1 MAEVA
6 EQVPAPV
13 PVKAVAQVLHDNDQD
28 NAAPVQEPAQQA
40 PERWNC
46 RLKRSIW
53 YEIIHRSSYCFAEA
67 VLEKPFLAMLK
78 GDNELHRA
86 VLAIVVDE
94 FHTMEA
100 WTGKRKTKSTKPV
113 EVFRGAYGRLAILR
127 SMCKD
132 GTPVLAL
139 TGTADEET
147 ETTVIK
153 ELAMK
158 DPIHLFVSPNRSN
171 LRFSIN
177 KVSRTALLR
186 ELDWLVELI
195 KKNGKDTPKT
205 IVFCDTMYSMASVFN
220 YLMMSLGEHA
230 FHPNTSRKRIDCF
243 IGLFHSVSHK
253 EYKERLLLSFKNNGL
268 KRVAIA
274 TTALSMGVNFPD
286 VRYVVLFGPSRS
298 LLDFHQEAGRAGRDS
313 LPSDIVLYYYGQ
325 QLAHV
330 EYDVHEFLKTEV
342 CYRVATYKSLDPNIA
357 SISPPHDC
365 CNICSIKCKCGNSNE
380 SMLGDESS
388 NVNVEFVNGLE
399 ELLLSDYMDF
409 QDDLPDPDALPE

>member
-1 MAEVA
+1 MD
-6 EQVPAPV
+6 PP
-13 PVKAVAQVLHDNDQD
+13 PLICSFGS
-28 NAAPVQEPAQQA
+28 
-40 PERWNC
+40 R
-46 RLKRSIW
+46 
-53 YEIIHRSSYCFAEA
+53 
-67 VLEKPFLAMLK
+67 
-78 GDNELHRA
+78 
-86 VLAIVVDE
+86 
-94 FHTMEA
+94 
-100 WTGKRKTKSTKPV
+100 
-113 EVFRGAYGRLAILR
+113 RGWIFFIL
-127 SMCKD
+127 

-147 ETTVIK
+147 EKTVIK

-171 LRFSIN
+171 LRFSVN
-177 KVSRTALLR
+177 KVSRTDMLR

-205 IVFCDTMYSMASVFN
+205 TVFCDTMYSMASVFN
-220 YLMMSLGEHA
+220 YLMMSLGGNA
-230 FHPNTSRKRIDCF
+230 FHPITSRKGIDGF
-243 IGLFHSVSHK
+243 IGLFHSVSHR

-286 VRYVVLFGPSRS
+286 VRSVMLFGPSRS

-330 EYDVHEFLKTEV
+330 EYDVREFLKTEV
-342 CYRVATYKSLDPNIA
+342 CYRVASYKSFDPNIA

-365 CNICSIKCKCGNSNE
+365 CNICSIKCQCGNSSGCTKPIKPFDVQPTPTPLLSIKSRTVTNE
-380 SMLGDESS
+380 EKIILKDALLELQESLVGSAFGYCHGFSKELVSDVVACCHKLFTLRDLILNVPVFSKNHAVKILEIFNEIFNDIDESTLCDESS

-409 QDDLPDPDALPE
+409 RDDLPDPDALPE

>member
-1 MAEVA
+1 M
-6 EQVPAPV
+6 
-13 PVKAVAQVLHDNDQD
+13 
-28 NAAPVQEPAQQA
+28 
-40 PERWNC
+40 
-46 RLKRSIW
+46 
-53 YEIIHRSSYCFAEA
+53 
-67 VLEKPFLAMLK
+67 
-78 GDNELHRA
+78 
-86 VLAIVVDE
+86 
-94 FHTMEA
+94 
-100 WTGKRKTKSTKPV
+100 
-113 EVFRGAYGRLAILR
+113 
-127 SMCKD
+127 
-132 GTPVLAL
+132 AL

-147 ETTVIK
+147 EKTVIK

-171 LRFSIN
+171 LRFSVN
-177 KVSRTALLR
+177 KVSRTDMLR

-220 YLMMSLGEHA
+220 YLMMSLGGNA
-230 FHPNTSRKRIDCF
+230 FHPITSRKRINCF

-330 EYDVHEFLKTEV
+330 EYDVREFLKTEV
-342 CYRVATYKSLDPNIA
+342 CYRVASYKSFDPNIA

-365 CNICSIKCKCGNSNE
+365 CNICSIKCQCGNS
-380 SMLGDESS
+380 SGCTKPIKPFD
-388 NVNVEFVNGLE
+388 VQPTPTP
-399 ELLLSDYMDF
+399 LLSIKSRTVTNEEKII
-409 QDDLPDPDALPE
+409 LKDALLELQESLVGSAFGYCHGFSKELVSDVVACCHKLFTPRDLILKVPVFQKIMLLKFLKFLMRSLMT